1 MNDGLFDEGWT
12 KIRGSAFVGDGK
24 SYGILRTAKI
34 KTLGNLGASL
44 QHTFRERETPNAD
57 PVRLV
62 DNRVLVG
69 ADTSREVMTRWHERA
84 PEKIRSNAVHG
95 LEYFVGGSPERMAQ
109 MGRNEQDAYFGKAL
123 DWIKAKHGADNVLS
137 AVIHRDETTPHMT
150 VMTIP
155 LDAAGKLNA
164 RSFVGNRKQL
174 SEMQTE
180 FADKVSQ
187 DFGLRRGIKG
197 SVATHERVR
206 RVYGAYTSE
215 TARLEL
221 PERARGSLL
230 SRGETDVTWR
240 QRASEAA
247 QDALTGAELLH
258 HRDLR
263 AVKTDLA
270 LSEISRDTWQ
280 GRAETAEA
288 ELRDITAAQDFLFDA
303 LTWAGL
309 ATVANAAQEA
319 YEKIEE
325 RGRVADLTL
334 LEDLAEDPARL
345 QLLRMICERPG
356 TRLPSPDVIRFDT
369 ALAASLAR
377 HGIDLPAD
385 AQQTALP
392 QIRATL
398 GRLRTEPLRDPFP
411 SADDAFEFTQEIEA
425 VLSPADLRRLRQG
438 NEGALQDIT
447 PSRLDQLRLAQ
458 AYLQQS
464 DAAASTIYFSALRD
478 RLAEAEVDGLRR
490 RSPQDSDRG
499 PRH

>member
-12 KIRGSAFVGDGK
+12 KIRGSASVGDGK

-57 PVRLV
+57 RERLV

-69 ADTSREVMTRWHERA
+69 ADSSREVMVRWHERA

-109 MGRNEQDAYFGKAL
+109 MGRMEQDAYFGKAL
-123 DWIKAKHGADNVLS
+123 DWIKARHGADNVLS

-174 SEMQTE
+174 SDMQTE
-180 FADKVSQ
+180 FAEKVSQ

-206 RVYGAYTSE
+206 RVYGAYTSD

-221 PERARGSLL
+221 PERVRGSLL
-230 SRGETDVTWR
+230 SRGETDARWR
-240 QRASEAA
+240 QRASEVA
-247 QDALTGAELLH
+247 QDALTGAELRH

-263 AVKTDLA
+263 VVKTDLA

-309 ATVANAAQEA
+309 GAAANAAQDA
-319 YEKIEE
+319 YGQIEE
-325 RGRVADLTL
+325 RVRASDLTL

-356 TRLPSPDVIRFDT
+356 TRLPSPVVIRFDT

-377 HGIDLPAD
+377 HGIDPPAD
-385 AQQTALP
+385 AQLTALP
-392 QIRATL
+392 QVRATL
-398 GRLRTEPLRDPFP
+398 DRLRAEPLRDPFP
-411 SADDAFEFTQEIEA
+411 SADDAHRFTQEIEA
-425 VLSPADLRRLRQG
+425 VLSPSELHRLRQG
-438 NEGALQDIT
+438 KEDALQDIT
-447 PSRLDQLRLAQ
+447 RSRLDQLRLAH
-458 AYLQQS
+458 AYLEQS
-464 DAAASTIYFSALRD
+464 DAAASTGHFSALCD
-478 RLAEAEVDGLRR
+478 RLADAEVDDLRQ